1 MMSSNRAQN
10 MACEQQAKFIQ
21 ERISTVE
28 KHFADLCA
36 VFAEYTRKNASVR
49 NKNDDLAQSLQNYAQ
64 SENVNK
70 SMKNGLLEFSQTL
83 SFVSDYRDAK
93 VKRLEKKVVEELSA
107 YDGICKHAKETVKN
121 SLSVRDRELARRK
134 QLDRVRERNP
144 HNRQQISIA
153 ESELLKA
160 TADLSR
166 TVRSLEEQTDMFE
179 KKKLH
184 DIKSIILNYIII
196 ELSFHAK
203 AVELFTKAYQQVS
216 EVDEEEDMENF
227 QQLRGNFDGDFRNAL
242 QIPDS
247 VARLETVKRMS
258 FKNSSFS
265 LSNLF
270 ATPHSTHGGL
280 QSTGSSARESS
291 GSLKELSQVEDFAT
305 GDSSSVASEEY
316 EKYSR
321 NRSK

>member
-70 SMKNGLLEFSQTL
+70 SLKNGLLEFSQTL

-107 YDGICKHAKETVKN
+107 YDGICKHAKESVKN

-216 EVDEEEDMENF
+216 EVDEEEDME
-227 QQLRGNFDGDFRNAL
+227 DFRNAL

>member
-70 SMKNGLLEFSQTL
+70 SLKNGLLEFSQTL

-216 EVDEEEDMENF
+216 EVDEEEDME
-227 QQLRGNFDGDFRNAL
+227 DFHNAL

-291 GSLKELSQVEDFAT
+291 GSLKELSQVEDFAA

>member
-70 SMKNGLLEFSQTL
+70 SLKNGLLEFSQTL

-184 DIKSIILNYIII
+184 DIKSIILNYTII

-216 EVDEEEDMENF
+216 EVDEEEDMEP
-227 QQLRGNFDGDFRNAL
+227 L
-242 QIPDS
+242 IPLTRQE
-247 VARLETVKRMS
+247 VHHMS
-258 FKNSSFS
+258 FEGAANIGK
-265 LSNLF
+265 
-270 ATPHSTHGGL
+270 TIK
-280 QSTGSSARESS
+280 GSYTEEEESS
-291 GSLKELSQVEDFAT
+291 SSIPSQWFFC
-305 GDSSSVASEEY
+305 
-316 EKYSR
+316 
-321 NRSK
+321 

>member
-70 SMKNGLLEFSQTL
+70 SLKNGLLEFSQTL

-216 EVDEEEDMENF
+216 EVDEEEDME
-227 QQLRGNFDGDFRNAL
+227 DFRNAL

>member
-216 EVDEEEDMENF
+216 EVDEEEDME
-227 QQLRGNFDGDFRNAL
+227 DFRNAL